1 MEQQTKTYRTHL
13 LLCGGTACLASKSG
27 EVKEALEKEIT
38 KRGLDKEVRVIE
50 TGCNGFC
57 AQGPVMVVQ
66 PEGIFY
72 QKLKAEDM
80 SYLVEE
86 HFLKGRPVK
95 KLFYIEPDSAET
107 IPGLSEIPF
116 FAKQML
122 RVLKNKGAIDPES
135 IDEYI
140 ARDGYLG
147 ASKALLEMTS
157 EEIID
162 EMKKSGLRGRGGAGF
177 PTGLKWDF
185 ANKSKGDI
193 KFVLCN
199 ADEGDPGAFMDR
211 SVLEADPHAVLE
223 GMIIAAKAIGAHY
236 GYIYCRAEYPLALRR
251 LDIGIHAAREYGLLG
266 EDILGSGF
274 DFDLEVYQ
282 GAGAFV
288 CGEETA
294 LMHSIE
300 GKRGMPRPRPPFPA
314 HQGLWKK
321 PSVLNNV
328 ETLANVPQIIING
341 GEWYASVGTE
351 GSKGTKVFALSG
363 AVHNIG
369 LVEVAMGT
377 SLKDIVYE
385 IGGGIPN
392 NKEFKAVQLG
402 GPSGGCVPGHLLE
415 ILTDYEEIAKVGAI
429 MGSGGM
435 IVMDEETCM
444 VDMARF
450 FIDFCL
456 EESCGKCT
464 PCREGN
470 RRMLEILDGI
480 TQGKGKLED
489 LDELE
494 ELGEYI
500 IDSALCGLGQ
510 TAPNPVIS
518 MLTYFREEFEDH
530 IIEKRCKAGV
540 CSDLV
545 KAKCINACPLGQ
557 DVPGYLSLVGEGRY
571 KEAISLIY
579 QTNPMPGVCGRVCP
593 HPCMDV
599 CLRQQRDESLSITKI
614 KRFAADMARKEGIII
629 NIKKAE
635 KKEQKVAVIGG
646 GPGGLAAAYHL
657 ALMGYQPTIFE
668 ELPKLGGMLRYGIP
682 TYRLPRD
689 ILDEEIDFILKAGV
703 EFKTN
708 MRVGNDISM
717 GDLLQDYDAVFIAV
731 GAHRSLSLRIP
742 GEDLSGVLGGT
753 EFLRAVEMGT
763 APKVGKRVAVIG
775 GGNVA
780 IDVARICRRMDSDVA
795 ILYRRER
802 KDMPA
807 DEEEIEGALDE
818 GIELK
823 VLFAPKSISQ
833 NNGRLVF
840 ELDEC
845 ELKDFDR
852 SGRRRPV
859 PIEGRTIREEYDT
872 IFSAIGQDSDLTFAS
887 TLNMQWNTIS
897 VDRLSLATNLP
908 GIFAGGDA
916 VTGPARVVDALAHGK
931 RVAREIDKYLAKKRG
946 EKPYEEQVEKIN
958 VTMEMPAETAEQPRA
973 IMPQLVPEERVKNN
987 AEVELGFDEEI
998 AKKECSRCLRCDV
1011 EM

>member
-1 MEQQTKTYRTHL
+1 
-13 LLCGGTACLASKSG
+13 
-27 EVKEALEKEIT
+27 
-38 KRGLDKEVRVIE
+38 
-50 TGCNGFC
+50 
-57 AQGPVMVVQ
+57 
-66 PEGIFY
+66 
-72 QKLKAEDM
+72 
-80 SYLVEE
+80 
-86 HFLKGRPVK
+86 
-95 KLFYIEPDSAET
+95 
-107 IPGLSEIPF
+107 
-116 FAKQML
+116 
-122 RVLKNKGAIDPES
+122 
-135 IDEYI
+135 
-140 ARDGYLG
+140 
-147 ASKALLEMTS
+147 
-157 EEIID
+157 
-162 EMKKSGLRGRGGAGF
+162 
-177 PTGLKWDF
+177 
-185 ANKSKGDI
+185 
-193 KFVLCN
+193 
-199 ADEGDPGAFMDR
+199 
-211 SVLEADPHAVLE
+211 
-223 GMIIAAKAIGAHY
+223 
-236 GYIYCRAEYPLALRR
+236 
-251 LDIGIHAAREYGLLG
+251 
-266 EDILGSGF
+266 
-274 DFDLEVYQ
+274 
-282 GAGAFV
+282 
-288 CGEETA
+288 
-294 LMHSIE
+294 
-300 GKRGMPRPRPPFPA
+300 
-314 HQGLWKK
+314 
-321 PSVLNNV
+321 
-328 ETLANVPQIIING
+328 
-341 GEWYASVGTE
+341 
-351 GSKGTKVFALSG
+351 
-363 AVHNIG
+363 
-369 LVEVAMGT
+369 
-377 SLKDIVYE
+377 
-385 IGGGIPN
+385 
-392 NKEFKAVQLG
+392 
-402 GPSGGCVPGHLLE
+402 
-415 ILTDYEEIAKVGAI
+415 
-429 MGSGGM
+429 
-435 IVMDEETCM
+435 
-444 VDMARF
+444 
-450 FIDFCL
+450 
-456 EESCGKCT
+456 
-464 PCREGN
+464 
-470 RRMLEILDGI
+470 
-480 TQGKGKLED
+480 
-489 LDELE
+489 
-494 ELGEYI
+494 
-500 IDSALCGLGQ
+500 
-510 TAPNPVIS
+510 
-518 MLTYFREEFEDH
+518 
-530 IIEKRCKAGV
+530 
-540 CSDLV
+540 
-545 KAKCINACPLGQ
+545 
-557 DVPGYLSLVGEGRY
+557 
-571 KEAISLIY
+571 
-579 QTNPMPGVCGRVCP
+579 
-593 HPCMDV
+593 MDV